1 MLVSPADLAR
11 LKGVTLPAISQR
23 MRGRLAGAVVV
34 QGDQKLIDL
43 DRALELWDGGKRGRP
58 RLGSKPVPKEPQEA
72 AIDLVD
78 ALPSGQVPPLME
90 SKARREHYLAELAR
104 LQFEQQSGDLLAA
117 DDVKKSAFAMAR
129 AIREAFMNMGDRL
142 SFEFAGET
150 DETVINQTLTEEL
163 RKVLEELCKEVS
175 E

>member
-1 MLVSPADLAR
+1 MRPCRDLASTEGDAI
-11 LKGVTLPAISQR
+11 LWTLR
-23 MRGRLAGAVVV
+23 
-34 QGDQKLIDL
+34 
-43 DRALELWDGGKRGRP
+43 
-58 RLGSKPVPKEPQEA
+58 
-72 AIDLVD
+72 
-78 ALPSGQVPPLME
+78 
-90 SKARREHYLAELAR
+90 
-104 LQFEQQSGDLLAA
+104 LAA
-117 DDVKKSAFAMAR
+117 DEVKKSAFAMAR